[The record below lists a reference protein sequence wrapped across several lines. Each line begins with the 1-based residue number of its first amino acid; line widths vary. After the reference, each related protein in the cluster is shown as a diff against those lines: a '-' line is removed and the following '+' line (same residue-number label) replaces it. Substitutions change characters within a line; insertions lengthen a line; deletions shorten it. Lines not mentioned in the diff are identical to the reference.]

1 MNGGAKWGL
10 EVDAEELIE
19 DFSLF
24 DDWQDRYR
32 HLIEMGRD
40 LEPMD
45 PVHKNEIT
53 KVRGCVSQVWMFAE
67 ADDSVPPKI
76 TFIADS
82 DAHIVKGLIAVLI
95 ELYSERSAEEILATD
110 IQAIFAE
117 IGLDQHLSP
126 NRRNGFFSMVQ
137 RIRTIAEAN
146 R

>member
-1 MNGGAKWGL
+1 M
-10 EVDAEELIE
+10 DPEELIE
-19 DFSLF
+19 VFSLF

-32 HLIEMGRD
+32 HLIEMGRE

-45 PVHKNEIT
+45 EVHKNEIT

-67 ADDSVPPKI
+67 ADESTPPI
-76 TFIADS
+76 IHFVGDS
-82 DAHIVKGLIAVLI
+82 DAHIVKGLIAVLL
-95 ELYSERSAEEILATD
+95 ELYSGRTAEEILSMD
-110 IQAIFAE
+110 IEAIFGE

>member
-1 MNGGAKWGL
+1 M
-10 EVDAEELIE
+10 DPEELIE
-19 DFSLF
+19 VFSLF

-32 HLIEMGRD
+32 HLIEMGRE

-67 ADDSVPPKI
+67 ADESKPPI
-76 TFIADS
+76 IQFVGDS
-82 DAHIVKGLIAVLI
+82 DAHIVKGLIAVLL
-95 ELYSERSAEEILATD
+95 ELYSGRTAEEILSMD
-110 IQAIFAE
+110 IEAIFGE

>member
-1 MNGGAKWGL
+1 
-10 EVDAEELIE
+10 VDPEELIE
-19 DFSLF
+19 VFSLF

-32 HLIEMGRD
+32 HLIEMGRE

-45 PVHKNEIT
+45 AVHKNEIT

-67 ADDSVPPKI
+67 ADESTPPI
-76 TFIADS
+76 IQFVGDS
-82 DAHIVKGLIAVLI
+82 DAHIVKGLIAVLL
-95 ELYSERSAEEILATD
+95 ELYSGRTAEEILSMD
-110 IQAIFAE
+110 IEAIFGE

>member
-1 MNGGAKWGL
+1 M
-10 EVDAEELIE
+10 DAEELIE
-19 DFSLF
+19 VFSLF

-67 ADDSVPPKI
+67 TDDSVPPRI
-76 TFIADS
+76 RFIADS
-82 DAHIVKGLIAVLI
+82 DAHIVKGLIAVLVD
-95 ELYSERSAEEILATD
+95 LYSGHSAEEILATD
-110 IQAIFAE
+110 INGIFSE